1 MVCREVTI
9 SKDSRKDSD
18 KDRHTPNLEHGAD
31 TLRRVEIVTGTGRRR
46 RWSTDVKA
54 AIVAES
60 FAPGASVSAVARRHD
75 ISPSLLFLWRRQTT
89 RMKLAERRDGDAPPG
104 FVPVAITGC
113 SGELSSREEQAAIEI
128 QVGAVRIRIRGRSTG
143 GRRARCL
150 RQSGRL
156 AGIKAA
162 DDRAPTWVVDL
173 DRDAADRFRV
183 GGWTRW
189 RCW

>member
-1 MVCREVTI
+1 M

-31 TLRRVEIVTGTGRRR
+31 TLRRVEIITGTGRRR
-46 RWSTDVKA
+46 RWSTDAKA

-89 RMKLAERRDGDAPPG
+89 RMKLAERRDGDVPPG

-128 QVGAVRIRIRGRSTG
+128 QVGAVRIRIRGTVDRRALREVLAAVGTVGGDQG
-143 GRRARCL
+143 GR
-150 RQSGRL
+150 
-156 AGIKAA
+156 
-162 DDRAPTWVVDL
+162 
-173 DRDAADRFRV
+173 
-183 GGWTRW
+183 
-189 RCW
+189 